1 MKTSARNQ
9 LLGKIS
15 AIQIGAVNAEVNLIL
30 NNGETITASITK
42 ESAEKLAIKVGMTV
56 MAWVEAAQIMLVSDF
71 GDYQISARNQ
81 LAGTIVALNSNTI
94 AAEIVISLAS
104 GDTLAAA
111 ISADSVET
119 LGLHK
124 GQIITAVFKAGAVI
138 LAVPKLITDVT
149 QHL

>member
-81 LAGTIVALNSNTI
+81 LAGTIAALNSNTI
-94 AAEIVISLAS
+94 TAEVVISLAS

-119 LGLHK
+119 LGLRK
-124 GQIITAVFKAGAVI
+124 GQTVTAVFKAGAVI
-138 LAVPKLITDVT
+138 LAVPN
-149 QHL
+149 

>member
-56 MAWVEAAQIMLVSDF
+56 MAWVEAAQIMLVSNF

-81 LAGTIVALNSNTI
+81 LAGTIAALNSNTI
-94 AAEIVISLAS
+94 TAEVVISLAS

-119 LGLHK
+119 LGLRK
-124 GQIITAVFKAGAVI
+124 GQTVTAVFKAGAVI
-138 LAVPKLITDVT
+138 LAVPN
-149 QHL
+149 

>member
-15 AIQIGAVNAEVNLIL
+15 AIQIGAVNAEVDLIL

-42 ESAEKLAIKVGMTV
+42 ESAEKLALIVGMTV

-71 GDYQISARNQ
+71 GGYQISARNQ
-81 LAGTIVALNSNTI
+81 LTGTITGLNSNSI
-94 AAEIVISLAS
+94 SAEVVISIAS

-119 LGLHK
+119 LGLRK
-124 GQIITAVFKAGAVI
+124 GQTVTAVFKAGAVI
-138 LAVPKLITDVT
+138 LAVPN
-149 QHL
+149 

>member
-42 ESAEKLAIKVGMTV
+42 ESVEKLAIKPDMTV

-81 LAGTIVALNSNTI
+81 LTGTIVALNSNTI
-94 AAEIVISLAS
+94 SAEVVISLAS

-119 LGLHK
+119 LGLRK
-124 GQIITAVFKAGAVI
+124 GQTVSAVFKAGAVI
-138 LAVPKLITDVT
+138 LAVPD
-149 QHL
+149 

>member
-42 ESAEKLAIKVGMTV
+42 ESAEKLAIKAGMTV

-81 LAGTIVALNSNTI
+81 LAGTIATLNSNTI
-94 AAEIVISLAS
+94 SAEVVISLTS
-104 GDTLAAA
+104 GNTLTAA

-119 LGLHK
+119 LGLRK
-124 GQIITAVFKAGAVI
+124 GQIVTAVFKAGAVI
-138 LAVPKLITDVT
+138 LAVP
-149 QHL
+149 H

>member
-15 AIQIGAVNAEVNLIL
+15 AIQIGAVNAEVNLTL

-42 ESAEKLAIKVGMTV
+42 ESVEKLAIKPDMTV

-94 AAEIVISLAS
+94 SAEVVISLAS

-119 LGLHK
+119 LGLRK
-124 GQIITAVFKAGAVI
+124 GQTVSAVFKAGAVI
-138 LAVPKLITDVT
+138 LAVPD
-149 QHL
+149 

>member
-15 AIQIGAVNAEVNLIL
+15 AIQIGAVNAEVDLIL

-42 ESAEKLAIKVGMTV
+42 ESAEKLALIVGMTM

-71 GDYQISARNQ
+71 GGYQISARNQ
-81 LAGTIVALNSNTI
+81 LTGTITGLNSNSI
-94 AAEIVISLAS
+94 SAEVVISIAS

-119 LGLHK
+119 LGLRK
-124 GQIITAVFKAGAVI
+124 GQTVTAVFKAGAVI
-138 LAVPKLITDVT
+138 LAV
-149 QHL
+149 HN